1 MGKTAIIIPCY
12 NESER
17 LRVKEFAAYISANG
31 NVYFIFVNDGSTDDT
46 REIISGLYCSYP
58 DRIIFI
64 DLEKNCGKA
73 EAVRCGILKAMEM
86 DFENIGYFDADLSTP
101 LCIIDKFCRLL
112 DKQETMI
119 VMGARVKILGRKI
132 ERKAFRHYL
141 GRVFA
146 ACASIVLGVPVY
158 DTQCGAKIFKNNK
171 DLNIIFSRPF
181 ITNWIFDVEVLAR
194 FKLLKWNESKK
205 WIEESAIEYPLEEW
219 IHIPGSHLKFIHY
232 FKALS
237 DLIKICLFL
246 HFPKFVIKWNNNKK
260 ETIRYRK

>member
-17 LRVKEFAAYISANG
+17 FRVKEFAAYINTNS
-31 NVYFIFVNDGSTDDT
+31 NVYFIFVNDGSTDNT
-46 REIISGLYCSYP
+46 REIISGLYYSFP

-64 DLEKNCGKA
+64 DLEKNYGKA
-73 EAVRCGILKAMEM
+73 EAVRCGILKAIEM
-86 DFENIGYFDADLSTP
+86 DFENIGFFDADLSTP
-101 LCIIDKFCRLL
+101 LCTINKLCQLL
-112 DKQETMI
+112 DKPEAAI
-119 VMGARVKILGRKI
+119 VMGARVKLLGRKI

-219 IHIPGSHLKFIHY
+219 IHIPGSHLKLIHY
-232 FKALS
+232 ITALS
-237 DLIKICLFL
+237 DLIKICLYL
-246 HFPKFVIKWNNNKK
+246 HFPGLVIKWNKNMK

>member
-17 LRVKEFAAYISANG
+17 LRVREFAAYINTNG
-31 NVYFIFVNDGSTDDT
+31 NVYFIFVNDGSTDNT
-46 REIISGLYCSYP
+46 GKIIKDLNDSFP
-58 DRIIFI
+58 DRVILI

-73 EAVRCGILKAMEM
+73 EAVRRGILKSLEM

-101 LCIIDKFCRLL
+101 LYAINKFCKLL
-112 DKQETMI
+112 GKPQTKI
-119 VMGARVKILGRKI
+119 VMGARVKLLGRKI

-146 ACASIVLGVPVY
+146 ACASIILSVPVY
-158 DTQCGAKIFKNNK
+158 DTQCGAKIFKNTK
-171 DLNIIFSRPF
+171 DLYIIFSKPF
-181 ITNWIFDVEVLAR
+181 IAKWIFDVEVLAR
-194 FKLLKWNESKK
+194 FKLLNWNKSKK

-219 IHIPGSHLKFIHY
+219 IHKQGSHIKFTHY

-237 DLIKICLFL
+237 DLIKIFLFL
-246 HFPKFVIKWNNNKK
+246 H
-260 ETIRYRK
+260 RK

>member
-17 LRVKEFAAYISANG
+17 FRVKEFAAYISTNG
-31 NVYFIFVNDGSTDDT
+31 NVDFIFVNDGSTDNT
-46 REIISGLYCSYP
+46 REIINDLCCSFHE
-58 DRIIFI
+58 RVICI
-64 DLEKNCGKA
+64 DLEKNSGKA

-101 LCIIDKFCRLL
+101 LCTIDKFCWLL
-112 DKQETMI
+112 SRPETMI
-119 VMGARVKILGRKI
+119 VMGARVKLLGRRI
-132 ERKAFRHYL
+132 ERKAYRHYL
-141 GRVFA
+141 GRLFA

-158 DTQCGAKIFKNNK
+158 DTQCGAKIFKKSK

-181 ITNWIFDVEVLAR
+181 IANWIFDVELLAR

-205 WIEESAIEYPLEEW
+205 WIEESVIEYPLEEW
-219 IHIPGSHLKFIHY
+219 VHIPGSHLKLIHY

-237 DLIKICLFL
+237 DLIKIFLFL
-246 HFPKFVIKWNNNKK
+246 H
-260 ETIRYRK
+260 RK